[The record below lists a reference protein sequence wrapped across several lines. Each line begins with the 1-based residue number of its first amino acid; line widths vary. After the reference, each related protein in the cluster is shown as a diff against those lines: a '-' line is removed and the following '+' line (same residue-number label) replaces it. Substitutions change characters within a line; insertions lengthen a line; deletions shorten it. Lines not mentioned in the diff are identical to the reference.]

1 MYPKIRQQFIEDL
14 QVLSKQYQESEP
26 FPHVVLD
33 NFFTEEILDKVL
45 SNFPNL
51 EGKNKKSTIQFN
63 AETGI
68 KSTSKGEALFN
79 GISKDFMYFLNSETF
94 LLWLQ
99 ELTGIKEKLISD
111 PYFNGGG
118 FHEIKK
124 DGLLKIHADYN
135 KHPETKLDRRIN
147 LLIYLN
153 KDWKEEYGGH
163 VELWSKDMQTCYKKI
178 LPLFNRI
185 VIFNTLTNSYHGHPE
200 PLSCP
205 EYMSRKSIAL
215 YYFSNGRPLN
225 EVHQEHTTIYK
236 RRPGVKELKSGIK
249 GVLKLFIPPIFLPST
264 LKKLINTK

>member
-1 MYPKIRQQFIEDL
+1 MHPKIRQEFIEDL

-26 FPHVVLD
+26 FPHIVLD
-33 NFFTEEILDKVL
+33 NFFNEEILDKVL

-63 AETGI
+63 AEAGI

-118 FHEIKK
+118 FHEIRRG
-124 DGLLKIHADYN
+124 GLLKIHADYN

-236 RRPGVKELKSGIK
+236 RRPGVRELKSGIK

>member
-1 MYPKIRQQFIEDL
+1 MHPKIRQEFIEDL

-26 FPHVVLD
+26 FPHIVLD
-33 NFFTEEILDKVL
+33 NFFNEEILDKVL

-51 EGKNKKSTIQFN
+51 EEKNKKSTLQFN
-63 AETGI
+63 DKSGI
-68 KSTSKGEALFN
+68 KSASLGEAEFSE
-79 GISKDFMYFLNSETF
+79 ISKDFMYFLNSETF

-163 VELWSKDMQTCYKKI
+163 IELWSKDMQTCSKKI

-185 VIFNTLTNSYHGHPE
+185 VIFNTLTNAYHGHPE

-205 EYMSRKSIAL
+205 ENISRKSIAL

-249 GVLKLFIPPIFLPST
+249 SVLKLFIPPIFLPST

>member
-1 MYPKIRQQFIEDL
+1 MHPKIRQEFIKDL

-26 FPHVVLD
+26 FPHIVLD
-33 NFFTEEILDKVL
+33 NFFNEEILDKVL

-51 EGKNKKSTIQFN
+51 EEKNKKSTIQFN
-63 AETGI
+63 DKSGI
-68 KSTSKGEALFN
+68 KSASLGEAEFSE
-79 GISKDFMYFLNSETF
+79 ISKDFMYFLNSETF

-153 KDWKEEYGGH
+153 KDWKEKYGGH
-163 VELWSKDMQTCYKKI
+163 IELWSKDMQTCSKKI

-215 YYFSNGRPLN
+215 YYFSNGRPVN

-236 RRPGVKELKSGIK
+236 RRPGVRELKSSITDA
-249 GVLKLFIPPIFLPST
+249 LKLFIPPIFLPST

>member
-26 FPHVVLD
+26 FPHIVLD

-63 AETGI
+63 AEAGI

-111 PYFNGGG
+111 
-118 FHEIKK
+118 
-124 DGLLKIHADYN
+124 L
-135 KHPETKLDRRIN
+135 
-147 LLIYLN
+147 
-153 KDWKEEYGGH
+153 
-163 VELWSKDMQTCYKKI
+163 
-178 LPLFNRI
+178 
-185 VIFNTLTNSYHGHPE
+185 NTLN
-200 PLSCP
+200 L
-205 EYMSRKSIAL
+205 
-215 YYFSNGRPLN
+215 F
-225 EVHQEHTTIYK
+225 HQK
-236 RRPGVKELKSGIK
+236 
-249 GVLKLFIPPIFLPST
+249 
-264 LKKLINTK
+264 LKKLFQIVFRLKMRKFMFFDLRLIVTYA

>member
-1 MYPKIRQQFIEDL
+1 MHPKIRQEFIKDL

-26 FPHVVLD
+26 FPHIVLD
-33 NFFTEEILDKVL
+33 NFFNEEILDKVL
-45 SNFPNL
+45 CNFPNL
-51 EGKNKKSTIQFN
+51 EEKNKKSTIQFN
-63 AETGI
+63 DKSGI
-68 KSTSKGEALFN
+68 KSASLGEAEFSE
-79 GISKDFMYFLNSETF
+79 ISKDFMYFLNSETF

-153 KDWKEEYGGH
+153 KDWKEKYGGH
-163 VELWSKDMQTCYKKI
+163 IELWSKDMQTCSKKI

-185 VIFNTLTNSYHGHPE
+185 VIFNTLTNAYHGHPE

-205 EYMSRKSIAL
+205 ENISRKSIAL
-215 YYFSNGRPLN
+215 YYFSNGRPVN

-236 RRPGVKELKSGIK
+236 RRPGVRELKSSITDA
-249 GVLKLFIPPIFLPST
+249 LKLFIPPIFLPST